1 MNAEEFR
8 KLEAENDALRRELNM
23 IKVADERA
31 KAAHRR
37 DMDDWYQDFLLY
49 QEKTARIRQRDRDE
63 GF

>member
-8 KLEAENDALRRELNM
+8 KLEAENDALKRELNM

-31 KAAHRR
+31 KAAHRKS
-37 DMDDWYQDFLLY
+37 MDAWHQDFLAY
-49 QEKTARIRQRDRDE
+49 QERTARARQQDRDE